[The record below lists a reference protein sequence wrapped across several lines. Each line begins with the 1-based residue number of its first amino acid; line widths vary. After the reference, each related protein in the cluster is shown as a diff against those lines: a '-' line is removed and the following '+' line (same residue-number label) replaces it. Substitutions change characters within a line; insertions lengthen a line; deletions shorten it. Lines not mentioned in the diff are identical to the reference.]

1 MRIVQRGLPGPLH
14 FGQEAPLHLAVFG
27 SWMIAFGA
35 AALLEYAPNASLWFP
50 PAAVT
55 FAAILVMGIRALP
68 VLWLGCLVVTVL
80 ADQVFQRGLAWSE
93 LLGAGLA
100 FGLTHTLAYAAVA
113 LPLRAGASP
122 FTPVTNLS
130 KIIAFL
136 IGGALAAGL
145 SSLLGGLSL
154 AATGMTD
161 LASVP
166 SLLAPWWIG
175 DYAGLITVAP
185 LFALL
190 LARLASFFGASAP
203 RGLRLALG
211 PRPWRAL
218 MPLALY
224 KLGGL
229 ALLTAAVL
237 GTAAAF
243 PEQAAMPFL
252 LFVCLPVQMWIV
264 HTENE
269 LATLLGIVIFSLLLA
284 AAAGLSNLAD
294 HALMLQFIV
303 ISLAVSSY
311 LGLAV
316 PSLYRDNRRMRQLL
330 THDSL
335 TGALTR
341 NFFEDA
347 SREALQQSTQRQQ
360 PACLVMI
367 DLDELKLINDQ
378 HGHAAG
384 DRALKTLAT
393 TCAQKLAPGQLL
405 GRLSGDE
412 FALFLGESRRE
423 DAEHLLETIRL
434 ELAACPPIAGDQRVS
449 ASTGIAEFDPTESS
463 AGYRQLLAEA
473 DQAMY
478 QSKRRNARGR

>member
-1 MRIVQRGLPGPLH
+1 
-14 FGQEAPLHLAVFG
+14 
-27 SWMIAFGA
+27 MIAFGA

-55 FAAILVMGIRALP
+55 FAAILVMGIRAMP
-68 VLWLGCLVVTVL
+68 VLWLGCMVVTIL
-80 ADQVFQRGLAWSE
+80 ADQIFQRGLSWPE

-100 FGLTHTLAYAAVA
+100 FGLTHTLAYGAVA
-113 LPLRAGASP
+113 LALRASASQ
-122 FTPVTNLS
+122 FTPVTTLS

-136 IGGALAAGL
+136 LGGAVAAGL
-145 SSLLGGLSL
+145 SSLLGGLSM
-154 AATGMTD
+154 AASGMTD
-161 LASVP
+161 LSSVP
-166 SLLAPWWIG
+166 SLIAPWWIG

-190 LARLASFFGASAP
+190 LARLASFSGVSAP
-203 RGLRLALG
+203 RGLSPVVGA
-211 PRPWRAL
+211 RPWRAL
-218 MPLALY
+218 MPRALP

-229 ALLTAAVL
+229 TLLTTAVL
-237 GTAAAF
+237 ALAAAF
-243 PEQAAMPFL
+243 PEQEAMLFL
-252 LFVCLPVQMWIV
+252 LFVCLPVQLWIV

-269 LATLLGIVIFSLLLA
+269 LATLLGILMFSLLLA
-284 AAAGLSNLAD
+284 AAAGLTNLAD
-294 HALMLQFIV
+294 HALMLQFMV

-316 PSLYRDNRRMRQLL
+316 PGLYRDNRRMRQLL

-335 TGALTR
+335 TGTLTR

-347 SREALQQSTQRQQ
+347 TREALQQSKQRRQ
-360 PACLVMI
+360 PACLVMV

-384 DRALKTLAT
+384 DQALKTLAT
-393 TCAQKLAPGQLL
+393 SCAQKLASGQLL

-412 FALFLGESRRE
+412 FALFLADCRRE
-423 DAEHLLETIRL
+423 DAERLIETIRL
-434 ELAACPPIAGDQRVS
+434 ELAACPPLADDRRIS
-449 ASTGIAEFDPTESS
+449 ASFGIAELDPGERS
-463 AGYRQLLAEA
+463 ASYRQLLAEA

-478 QSKRRNARGR
+478 QSKRRIGRGR